1 MDLRGG
7 QHPEWDSEVRFTVL
21 KENGPGGKNR
31 KLEVSCYCQG
41 PKTEDLLGGATVD
54 ISDTLKTGEFDGEYC
69 TFSDR
74 VFAAQPILHRLGQSE
89 CRWHRAWRY
98 LS

>member
-1 MDLRGG
+1 MNIRGG

-31 KLEVSCYCQG
+31 KLEVACYSQE
-41 PKTEDLLGGATVD
+41 PKTEDLLGRATVD
-54 ISDTLKTGEFDGEYC
+54 ISDTLKTGEFDGVCC

-74 VFAAQPILHRLGQSE
+74 VSATQRVLFRLGQSG
-89 CRWHRAWRY
+89 CKWCRAW
-98 LS
+98 